1 MLNRTLLDNEYFLT
15 TAGLLG
21 GITVTLKGRGLKVKA
36 NKMENTKFLDI
47 CDELKRRG
55 GSVSPDSKEFSALI
69 DGFSEAL
76 CGRGGP
82 RWQAYFLVVTC
93 EGIVDDVLSE

>member
-1 MLNRTLLDNEYFLT
+1 MFNRVLIDNEYFLT

-36 NKMENTKFLDI
+36 NKIENTKFLDI
-47 CDELKRRG
+47 CDELKSRG
-55 GSVSPDSKEFSALI
+55 GSVNPESKEFGALI

-76 CGRGGP
+76 CGRGDA
-82 RWQAYFLVVTC
+82 RWQAYFLVMTC
-93 EGIVDDVLSE
+93 ESIVDDALSE

>member
-1 MLNRTLLDNEYFLT
+1 MLNRTLLDDEYFLT

-55 GSVSPDSKEFSALI
+55 GSVSPDSKEFGTLI

-76 CGRGGP
+76 CGRGDA
-82 RWQAYFLVVTC
+82 RWKAYFLVMTC
-93 EGIVDDVLSE
+93 EEIVLHALSQ